1 MTSVQAVWL
10 GIVQGLTEFLPIS
23 SSAHLILVR
32 ELFGWD
38 AGSAEIPFDVACHLG
53 TLLAVLAYFRRDVGA
68 LAAAAP
74 GALAGR
80 GGDAPRTG
88 RLILLATLP
97 VVPAG
102 LFLSGQIDRLRA
114 PGVVAAALAAGA
126 AAMLWADRGGPRT
139 RRASSLSAVEAVVLG
154 CAQAAALVPGVSRSG
169 AIITV
174 ALLQGLSRAE
184 AARFAFLLGI
194 PAIAGA
200 GCRRPACSGGTGSPP
215 TGRSC
220 WSGSPPPGS
229 SAIWRWP
236 GCCAISPD
244 TRSRRSP
251 GTASRRRRRW
261 PSCWRSGRER
271 PLTAARATA
280 RFSRP

>member
-1 MTSVQAVWL
+1 MTSVQAAWL

-38 AGSAEIPFDVACHLG
+38 AGAAEVPFDVACHLG
-53 TLLAVLAYFRRDVGA
+53 TLLAVLVYFRRDVVELG
-68 LAAAAP
+68 AAAP

-102 LFLSGQIDRLRA
+102 LVLSGQIERLRA
-114 PGVVAAALAAGA
+114 PGVVALALAAGA

-139 RRASSLSAVEAVVLG
+139 RRASSLSVLEAVVLG

-194 PAIAGA
+194 PAIAG
-200 GCRRPACSGGTGSPP
+200 GG
-215 TGRSC
+215 
-220 WSGSPPPGS
+220 
-229 SAIWRWP
+229 
-236 GCCAISPD
+236 
-244 TRSRRSP
+244 
-251 GTASRRRRRW
+251 
-261 PSCWRSGRER
+261 
-271 PLTAARATA
+271 LQAARMLGGDGLAAHGQVLLVGLAASGVVGYLAVAGLLRYLA
-280 RFSRP
+280 RHSLAAFAWYRLAAAALLAILLALGR

>member
-1 MTSVQAVWL
+1 MTSLQAVWL

-32 ELFGWD
+32 GVFGWD
-38 AGSAEIPFDVACHLG
+38 AGEAAVPFDVACHLG
-53 TLLAVLAYFRRDVGA
+53 TLLAIVVYFRRDVAA
-68 LAAAAP
+68 LAAAVP

-88 RLILLATLP
+88 RLILLATVP

-102 LFLSGQIDRLRA
+102 LFLSGRIERLRE
-114 PGVVAAALAAGA
+114 PEVAALALAAGA

-139 RRASSLSAVEAVVLG
+139 RRASSLSAAEAAVLG

-174 ALLQGLSRAE
+174 ALLLGLSRAE

-194 PAIAGA
+194 PAIVGGGLQAARMLGGDGLAAHGQVLLVGLAVSGVVGYAAVAGLLRYLA
-200 GCRRPACSGGTGSPP
+200 RHSLAAFAWYRVAV
-215 TGRSC
+215 
-220 WSGSPPPGS
+220 
-229 SAIWRWP
+229 A
-236 GCCAISPD
+236 AV
-244 TRSRRSP
+244 
-251 GTASRRRRRW
+251 
-261 PSCWRSGRER
+261 
-271 PLTAARATA
+271 LAARAA
-280 RFSRP
+280 FGG

>member
-1 MTSVQAVWL
+1 MTSAQAVWL
-10 GIVQGLTEFLPIS
+10 GIVQGLTEFLPVS

-38 AGSAEIPFDVACHLG
+38 AGAAEVPFDVACHLG
-53 TLLAVLAYFRRDVGA
+53 TLLAVVVYFRRDVAA

-102 LFLSGQIDRLRA
+102 LLLSGQIERLRA
-114 PGVVAAALAAGA
+114 PGAAAAALAVGA
-126 AAMLWADRGGPRT
+126 AAMLWADRGGSRT
-139 RRASSLSAVEAVVLG
+139 RRASSLSAVEAVGLG

-169 AIITV
+169 AILTV
-174 ALLQGLSRAE
+174 ALLRGLSRPE

-194 PAIAGA
+194 PAIAG
-200 GCRRPACSGGTGSPP
+200 GG
-215 TGRSC
+215 
-220 WSGSPPPGS
+220 
-229 SAIWRWP
+229 
-236 GCCAISPD
+236 
-244 TRSRRSP
+244 
-251 GTASRRRRRW
+251 
-261 PSCWRSGRER
+261 
-271 PLTAARATA
+271 LQAARMLGAEGLAAHGQVLLAGFAASAVVGYLAVAGLLRYLA
-280 RFSRP
+280 RHSLAAFAWYRLAAAALLTILPAIRP

>member
-1 MTSVQAVWL
+1 MTSAQAVWL
-10 GIVQGLTEFLPIS
+10 GIVQGITEFLPVS

-38 AGSAEIPFDVACHLG
+38 AGAAEVPFDVACHLG
-53 TLLAVLAYFRRDVGA
+53 TLLAVLVCLRRDVA
-68 LAAAAP
+68 ELAAAAP

-102 LFLSGQIDRLRA
+102 LFLSGEIERLRG
-114 PGVVAAALAAGA
+114 PGAAAAALAAGA
-126 AAMLWADRGGPRT
+126 AAMLWADRGDIRT

-194 PAIAGA
+194 PAIAGGGLQA
-200 GCRRPACSGGTGSPP
+200 ARMLGGDGLAAHGPVLLVGFAVSGVVGYLAVTGLL
-215 TGRSC
+215 RYL
-220 WSGSPPPGS
+220 
-229 SAIWRWP
+229 A
-236 GCCAISPD
+236 
-244 TRSRRSP
+244 RRSL
-251 GTASRRRRRW
+251 AVFAWYR
-261 PSCWRSGRER
+261 
-271 PLTAARATA
+271 LAAAALLAVSPALRG
-280 RFSRP
+280 

>member
-1 MTSVQAVWL
+1 MTSAQAVWL
-10 GIVQGLTEFLPIS
+10 GIVQGLTEFLPVS

-32 ELFGWD
+32 ELFGWE
-38 AGSAEIPFDVACHLG
+38 AGAAEVPFDVACHLG
-53 TLLAVLAYFRRDVGA
+53 TLLAVLVYLRRDVVE

-102 LFLSGQIDRLRA
+102 LFLSGEIEHLRG
-114 PGVVAAALAAGA
+114 PGTAAAALAAGA
-126 AAMLWADRGGPRT
+126 AAMLWADRGDTRT

-174 ALLQGLSRAE
+174 ALLQGLSRPE

-194 PAIAGA
+194 PAIAGGGLQAARMLGGDGLAAHGPVLLVGFAVSGVVGYLAVA
-200 GCRRPACSGGTGSPP
+200 GLLRYLA
-215 TGRSC
+215 
-220 WSGSPPPGS
+220 
-229 SAIWRWP
+229 
-236 GCCAISPD
+236 
-244 TRSRRSP
+244 RRS
-251 GTASRRRRRW
+251 
-261 PSCWRSGRER
+261 
-271 PLTAARATA
+271 LAAFAWYRLAA
-280 RFSRP
+280 AALLAVLWVLRG